1 MVMKHAGR
9 TERQVLYF
17 CEHKERL
24 DSQSGVFH
32 GECATPSGAVFTRV
46 AQALVDEV
54 LSKVRYCS
62 EW

>member
-32 GECATPSGAVFTRV
+32 GECATPSGAVFTQV
-46 AQALVDEV
+46 GAMVQ
-54 LSKVRYCS
+54 
-62 EW
+62 